1 MMTKANY
8 REQAIGMCA
17 GKTPAEIMSII
28 CEAKINGAP
37 PSLVQHLQQ
46 MLDLSTEE
54 SHALEYKETVLS
66 AWTNYCRGSWIYR
79 VLEWFG
85 FR

>member
-1 MMTKANY
+1 MQTDYKK
-8 REQAIGMCA
+8 QAIDICEN
-17 GKTPAEIMSII
+17 KTSAEIMSII

-46 MLDLSTEE
+46 ILDSSMKINITRT
-54 SHALEYKETVLS
+54 KTVLS
-66 AWTNYCRGSWIYR
+66 AWTNYCRTSWAYR
-79 VLEWFG
+79 LLERFG